1 LDYLDK
7 FDFPKILT
15 ALEDEIQA
23 SKRAIEET
31 TKIEMVR
38 IQNFEELLG
47 SPDQHIKSMKDANE
61 KLLQAENQLVAAE
74 AERKKLIVENAD
86 KLLQCENQLLAAD
99 AERKKLVVEKDILV
113 KETSEKLV

>member
-1 LDYLDK
+1 LL
-7 FDFPKILT
+7 
-15 ALEDEIQA
+15 
-23 SKRAIEET
+23 KRAIEET

-74 AERKKLIVENAD
+74 AERKKRGFI
-86 KLLQCENQLLAAD
+86 
-99 AERKKLVVEKDILV
+99 I
-113 KETSEKLV
+113 SEIFSSLKP